1 MLGAAG
7 QQGSI
12 ADRIR
17 QMQLSTVTKIS
28 TGLAALLLQ
37 ATVAMAQSQPP
48 LVIATYAGES
58 ARLWKQAVADPFTKE
73 TGIPTT
79 IFESPLPSASV
90 ASAQGQPQFHAAILA
105 AYQVPNVESQIVEL
119 TPDDVPNIREIP
131 EKYWVRTSSGKL
143 AGVPIYFSYLGI
155 AYNTELAKAA
165 DFASWKDLAAPKWKD
180 RISISR
186 PVFVAAYDLTLYA
199 KLAGGDENDIKP
211 GVDLLSRIAK
221 NALNVYT
228 SMASVQAQLGRG
240 EVVATPFYST
250 QVMLLR
256 RAGVTNVDMTLP
268 KEGGLLLSYVLSI
281 PKGAKNLDG
290 AKKLLNATI
299 KPDYQVRLAEGG
311 IWPMNPNAKLTP
323 ELEKQM
329 GGTLEDAMAR
339 NYAPNWYAVGK
350 ANPERTR
357 LVEDIIEKSR

>member
-1 MLGAAG
+1 MQPSSLNKGRTKSALIAAMLTLLSQAAF
-7 QQGSI
+7 
-12 ADRIR
+12 
-17 QMQLSTVTKIS
+17 
-28 TGLAALLLQ
+28 
-37 ATVAMAQSQPP
+37 AQSPSP

-58 ARLWKQAVADPFTKE
+58 AKLWKRAVADPFTTE
-73 TGIPTT
+73 SGIPTT
-79 IFESPLPSASV
+79 IFESPLPSSSV
-90 ASAQGQPQFHAAILA
+90 ASAQGQPQFHAAILG
-105 AYQVPNVESQIVEL
+105 AYQVPNVESQIEEL
-119 TPDDVPNIREIP
+119 TPEDVPNVKEIP

-155 AYNTELAKAA
+155 AYNTDLAKPA
-165 DFASWKDLAAPKWKD
+165 DFTSWKDLAAPKWKD

-199 KLAGGDENDIKP
+199 KLEGGDENNVKP
-211 GVDLLSRIAK
+211 GIDLLSRIAG

-250 QVMLLR
+250 QIAMLR
-256 RAGVTNVDMTLP
+256 RAGVTNVDILTP
-268 KEGGLLLSYVLSI
+268 KEGGLLLTYVLAI
-281 PKGAKNLDG
+281 PKGAKNLEG
-290 AKKLLNATI
+290 AKRLLNAAI
-299 KPDYQVRLAEGG
+299 KPDYQLRLAEGG

-323 ELEKQM
+323 ELEKSL
-329 GGTLEDAMAR
+329 GGTLENAMAR
-339 NYAPNWYAVGK
+339 NYAPNWYTVGK